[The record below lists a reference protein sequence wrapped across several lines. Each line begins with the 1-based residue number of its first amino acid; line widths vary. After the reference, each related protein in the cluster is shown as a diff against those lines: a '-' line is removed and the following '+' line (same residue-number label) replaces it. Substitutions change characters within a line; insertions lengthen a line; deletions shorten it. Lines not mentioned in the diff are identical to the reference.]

1 MTTVAEEAARRDEA
15 SGVEAR
21 VAVHDG
27 SRLEWSVSLPMPTS
41 HESSYSIDFQ
51 IEIPSHL
58 FPQHAPWERLQQ
70 FARLD
75 QAESPSDSSTIDG
88 LRRHVV
94 SLAARVTRTSEGFA
108 RHCRLLTSPAPAE
121 DVVDGLR
128 TWLDGGV
135 RVVTEARRT
144 LVPGQASD
152 PEELGRERT
161 LVDEYLS
168 TRLVELLAGA
178 ERALDRAVEAGATL
192 DVSAASR
199 RIAEVLEGEVEYRRG
214 RGFVDASSGSARD
227 LERYTERASLLKKH
241 FQEVLFLE
249 PERYAVADRIHH
261 LVAAIVAIVASTW
274 AFMWQIM
281 LANRSTSGT
290 ALSGLVAVAL
300 IAGVVY
306 AAKDRIKE
314 VGRAWVAGK
323 VHKLYAQR
331 VVRFQLPEGRHGAS
345 GVLVR
350 ARESFHETESARP
363 DPLNPDSAA
372 RVRFTVVEYVQRGQ
386 IVPSKRLAD
395 EGTRV
400 KQVFR
405 YDLSPLFARLD
416 DATKQ
421 VPVFDKGL
429 GKVRFADAARYY
441 RLPMRLTVEDGAAP
455 LVQEG
460 VLVVHKRGLERVER
474 TSLAP

>member
-1 MTTVAEEAARRDEA
+1 MTVTEAGNRETELADTAPTE
-15 SGVEAR
+15 VR
-21 VAVHDG
+21 VAVHDA
-27 SRLEWSVSLPMPTS
+27 SRLEWSVSLPMPSRRETS
-41 HESSYSIDFQ
+41 YEIDFQ

-75 QAESPSDSSTIDG
+75 QADSAPDTKTIDG

-94 SLAARVTRTSEGFA
+94 SLAARLTRTSEGFS
-108 RHCRLLTSPAPAE
+108 RHCRLATSPE
-121 DVVDGLR
+121 VDEEVMQGLR
-128 TWLDGGV
+128 TWLEGGI
-135 RVVTEARRT
+135 RVVSEARAR
-144 LVPGQASD
+144 LVKPQKAD
-152 PEELGRERT
+152 ADELRRERE

-168 TRLVELLAGA
+168 TRLLEFLAGA
-178 ERALDRAVEAGATL
+178 ERSLDRALEDSPEL
-192 DVSAASR
+192 DVTNVQE
-199 RIAEVLEGEVEYRRG
+199 RICETLNTEVSYRRAC
-214 RGFVDASSGSARD
+214 GFVDASSGAARD

-261 LVAAIVAIVASTW
+261 LVAALVAILASTW

-281 LANRSTSGT
+281 LANRSTGGT
-290 ALSGLVAVAL
+290 ALSGLIAVAL

-331 VVRFQLPEGRHGAS
+331 VVRFQLPVGRHGVT
-345 GVLVR
+345 GTLIR
-350 ARESFHETESARP
+350 ARESFNETELARP
-363 DPLNPDSAA
+363 DPLNPESAA
-372 RVRFTVVEYVQRGQ
+372 RVRSTVVQYVQKGE
-386 IVPSKRLAD
+386 VAPTKKLAD
-395 EGTRV
+395 EGTRI

-421 VPVFDKGL
+421 VPVFDAKL
-429 GKVRFADAARYY
+429 RKVRFADAARFY
-441 RLPMRLTVEDGAAP
+441 RLPIRIVVTNDGEAHE
-455 LVQEG
+455 QEG

-474 TSLAP
+474 AT